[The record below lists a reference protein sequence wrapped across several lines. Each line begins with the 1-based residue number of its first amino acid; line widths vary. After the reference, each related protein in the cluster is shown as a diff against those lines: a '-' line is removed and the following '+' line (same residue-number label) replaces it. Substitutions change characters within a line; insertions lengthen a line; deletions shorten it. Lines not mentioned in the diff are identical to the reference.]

1 MKISWKPLLLCLA
14 VPLAVED
21 LRLSDNGQYAGL
33 CLFATATPL
42 PSRMGVSCG
51 MDHPFST
58 DGAASYLVL
67 MSSAPADQK
76 EMALRIYGLQLAVNF
91 CWPLLF
97 FRVQAFWVAFV
108 WHHPALGADSADN
121 PAVWKNRKKICLSF
135 GSLSDL
141 GYLCRIPELRRGNAQ
156 LTQLFHSS
164 RPASENVSLKNSGCS
179 RSLSSVIGQN
189 HTTCCGY
196 PNNNPLSK

>member
-1 MKISWKPLLLCLA
+1 MSCGA
-14 VPLAVED
+14 AGCGRN

-42 PSRMGVSCG
+42 PSRMGDSCG
-51 MDHPFST
+51 MDHPFSADGRRQLSGADVLRSCRPKG
-58 DGAASYLVL
+58 DGAAHLWIAVGSKFLLATIVFPSPSVL
-67 MSSAPADQK
+67 
-76 EMALRIYGLQLAVNF
+76 G
-91 CWPLLF
+91 C
-97 FRVQAFWVAFV
+97 FRVA
-108 WHHPALGADSADN
+108 HPALGADSADN

-156 LTQLFHSS
+156 LPQLFHSS